1 MSTIFIY
8 YSQGGRTDLV
18 ARTLAKHLNGDLV
31 RLHDMKN
38 RTGFGNKI
46 ISSIN
51 AFRETKTDIVP
62 ARVDISNYDT
72 IYFGTPTW
80 AGNPTPAILT
90 IIDRCNLT
98 GKDVILFATMDG
110 NRGDSNI
117 NRLEEKVKMRG
128 GRVIETFTIPT
139 KDKKPEQLVK
149 DTEAIIEMKDL
160 KMYKLPFIHF

>member
-1 MSTIFIY
+1 MSTLFIY
-8 YSQGGRTDLV
+8 YSKGGRTDLV
-18 ARTLAKHLNGDLV
+18 AKTLAKHLNGDLV
-31 RLHDMKN
+31 RIHDVKK
-38 RTGFGNKI
+38 RPKFGNKL

-62 ARVDISNYDT
+62 AKVDLSNYDT

-80 AGNPTPAILT
+80 AGNPTPAIIT

-117 NRLEEKVKMRG
+117 KRLEEKVKLRG
-128 GRVIETFTIPT
+128 ARVIETFAIST
-139 KDKKPEQLVK
+139 KDKRPEQLVK

-160 KMYKLPFIHF
+160 KMYKR